1 MEDASGGEAY
11 YYGNQG
17 EVVKTVRSVMVST
30 ADVRTYVYGATYDSW
45 NRVRTMTYPDGE
57 VVTYTYNAAGQ
68 IASVKSNKQG
78 KEETIVEKVGYDK
91 DGHTVYTKL
100 GNGTETTYTYD
111 RQRER
116 LQEMNLVAAGAAV
129 MTNKYRYDAVDNILG
144 ITNAIDPAK
153 AGGKSQLGGA
163 FSHTYAYDELNR
175 LITASGKAKSASY
188 EMAMTFGRMSE
199 PLTKVQKVDSTRTA
213 QSYDFTYRYE
223 DDSHPTA
230 PTQVGH
236 DHYTYDANG
245 FLVRGELVPDQGS
258 KLYRLS
264 TDELPYAACV
274 QLILSNGS
282 STEIVGVDGKRNVKV
297 VERYTPDGRRVSA
310 PVSGINIEKLS
321 DGTTRKVFVQK

>member
-1 MEDASGGEAY
+1 MNIYSIKDHNRELILHISGDDIT
-11 YYGNQG
+11 
-17 EVVKTVRSVMVST
+17 VK
-30 ADVRTYVYGATYDSW
+30 Y
-45 NRVRTMTYPDGE
+45 
-57 VVTYTYNAAGQ
+57 
-68 IASVKSNKQG
+68 
-78 KEETIVEKVGYDK
+78 GYD
-91 DGHTVYTKL
+91 
-100 GNGTETTYTYD
+100 
-111 RQRER
+111 
-116 LQEMNLVAAGAAV
+116 AA
-129 MTNKYRYDAVDNILG
+129 DNILG

-245 FLVRGELVPDQGS
+245 NPILVENDSLNTERIVKSHGDLEGVNINGAPQGISFHETEDYTIYPAPIITVTKNRFTKHYFIGS
-258 KLYRLS
+258 KRIASKIGTGRFSNVYGIGGNNI
-264 TDELPYAACV
+264 TAGQKDYAARMM
-274 QLILSNGS
+274 Q
-282 STEIVGVDGKRNVKV
+282 
-297 VERYTPDGRRVSA
+297 
-310 PVSGINIEKLS
+310 IEKQREEYYKQL
-321 DGTTRKVFVQK
+321 GTPPGVPTMKGATADPDNTGIGYNSIITDLGD